1 MGLRALVVRKE
12 NDEKPIA
19 SIEIIDVSDLPDSEV
34 LVQVAYSTV
43 NWKDGLCMGQG
54 GGLVR
59 SYPHVP
65 GIDFSGTV
73 LESKDNRFAPGDKV
87 ISTGWRVGEAS
98 WGGYAQQA
106 RVKADYLVPLP
117 AGLSLRQ
124 SMAVGTAGLAAMLG
138 IIALEKQ
145 GLAQNKGP
153 VLVTGAGG
161 GVGSIAI
168 SILAKLGYQV
178 AAVTGRMELGDYI
191 TALGAYRIVER
202 KEVSDTIKKPLE
214 SQEWAGCIDAV
225 GGNMLARILGQLQY
239 GCSVAAIGNAGGV
252 IVPASVI
259 PFLLRG
265 INILG
270 VDSATQPYLGRI
282 QAWNRIVSDLP
293 LNILE
298 NMVVPA
304 SMDEL
309 PDLGRKILRGEIK
322 GRVVV
327 DMQK

>member
-191 TALGAYRIVER
+191 RALGAYRIVER
-202 KEVSDTIKKPLE
+202 KEVSDTIKRPLE

>member
-298 NMVVPA
+298 NMVFPA

>member
-1 MGLRALVVRKE
+1 ML
-12 NDEKPIA
+12 
-19 SIEIIDVSDLPDSEV
+19 SEHDR
-34 LVQVAYSTV
+34 
-43 NWKDGLCMGQG
+43 NGQ
-54 GGLVR
+54 
-59 SYPHVP
+59 
-65 GIDFSGTV
+65 I
-73 LESKDNRFAPGDKV
+73 
-87 ISTGWRVGEAS
+87 
-98 WGGYAQQA
+98 
-106 RVKADYLVPLP
+106 
-117 AGLSLRQ
+117 
-124 SMAVGTAGLAAMLG
+124 
-138 IIALEKQ
+138 
-145 GLAQNKGP
+145 
-153 VLVTGAGG
+153 
-161 GVGSIAI
+161 
-168 SILAKLGYQV
+168 
-178 AAVTGRMELGDYI
+178 
-191 TALGAYRIVER
+191 
-202 KEVSDTIKKPLE
+202 E